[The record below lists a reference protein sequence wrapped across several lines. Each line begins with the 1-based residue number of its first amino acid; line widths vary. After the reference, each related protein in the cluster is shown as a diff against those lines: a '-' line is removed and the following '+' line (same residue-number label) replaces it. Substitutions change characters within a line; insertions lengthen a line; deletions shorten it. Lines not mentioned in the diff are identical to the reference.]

1 MALTNW
7 AGNHRYGARVV
18 HRPETLEELRRLV
31 SRARSLRALGTRHT
45 FTAMGD
51 AEELVALERLA
62 GAAEIAV
69 DRDAMTVSVGPA
81 VTYAMLAE
89 ALEAA
94 GLALAN
100 MASLP
105 HISVIGAVATA
116 THGSGDALGNLS
128 TAVRAMRLLTS
139 AGEVLDLDGRDPR
152 FAGAVVHLGALGI
165 VTQVT
170 LAVEPSYQLRQRVYL
185 GLEWEQLAE
194 NLDAITA
201 AGRSVSVFHRFGE
214 RVREVWVKGAPA
226 PGLELRPGPEPRSD
240 PEPEAESASLFGAAA
255 ATAARNPV
263 PGADPA
269 YCTAQLG
276 VAGPWCERL
285 PHFRAGFTPSAGE
298 EIQSEWF
305 VARADAMAAL
315 GALREELAGR
325 IRPLLYVAELRTVA
339 ADELWLS
346 PHYQRD
352 SVGLHFTWHR
362 DPAGVLELCAE
373 VERVLA
379 PFAPR
384 PHWGKAFAEG
394 AAALAGRY
402 PALPEFLALRRAL
415 DPRKTFVNAW
425 LSEKLPVGD

>member
-1 MALTNW
+1 MAVGSAGVELTNW
-7 AGNHRYGARVV
+7 AGNHRYGAIVV
-18 HRPETLEELRRLV
+18 HRPQTLDELRRLV
-31 SRARSLRALGTRHT
+31 AGARSLRALGTRHT
-45 FTAMGD
+45 FTAIGD
-51 AEELVALERLA
+51 AEELVALDALA
-62 GAAEIAV
+62 GASEIAI
-69 DRDAMTVSVGPA
+69 DRGAMTVTVGAA
-81 VTYAMLAE
+81 VTYARLAE

-94 GLALAN
+94 RLALAN

-105 HISVIGAVATA
+105 HISVIGAVATG
-116 THGSGDALGNLS
+116 THGSGDALGNLA
-128 TAVRAMRLLTS
+128 TAVRAMRIVTS
-139 AGEVLDLDGRDPR
+139 SGEVLDLDVGDPR

-165 VTQVT
+165 VTQAT

-214 RVREVWVKGAPA
+214 RAREVWVKGDAAGGRAGHEQAP
-226 PGLELRPGPEPRSD
+226 P
-240 PEPEAESASLFGAAA
+240 SLFGAAA

-269 YCTAQLG
+269 YATTQLG

-305 VARADAMAAL
+305 VARADGIAAL
-315 GALREELAGR
+315 GALRQELAER
-325 IRPLLYVAELRTVA
+325 IRPLLFVAELRTIA

-346 PHYQRD
+346 PHCGRD
-352 SVGLHFTWHR
+352 SIGLHFTWHR
-362 DPAGVLELCAE
+362 DPAGVRELCAE

-402 PALPEFLALRRAL
+402 PRLSEFLALRREL